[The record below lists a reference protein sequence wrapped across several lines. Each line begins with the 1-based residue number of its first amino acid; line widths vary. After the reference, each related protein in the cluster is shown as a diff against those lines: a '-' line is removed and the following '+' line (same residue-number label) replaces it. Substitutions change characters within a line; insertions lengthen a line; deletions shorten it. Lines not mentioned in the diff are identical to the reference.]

1 MNNICSV
8 VLEISEGEEDDVSW
22 DDPDLGL
29 ASYKRRVTSGYAVAA
44 SRELRAGL
52 GMGYED

>member
-29 ASYKRRVTSGYAVAA
+29 ASELRVTSGYAVAA
-44 SRELRAGL
+44 SRELRAG
-52 GMGYED
+52 